1 MRRRRQSFGSIGRS
15 RRVRQ
20 AEPLSRSFLRKS
32 NRWPGKPNYRRHSQA
47 QVKMPQFPSN
57 AGESPLSRAARRAD
71 QATRYPPS
79 TGPGRE
85 VAMRF
90 SAQKPE
96 TSGDVTRRA
105 LLGGFALT
113 LAGCNSSGVDF
124 GAGAPAVSAPPPAG
138 GPLVGETLGSGPVR
152 VGMILP
158 LTQNGGPS
166 PIGGSMRNAAQLA
179 IDDSGASYVTLM
191 IEDDHSSA
199 DGAAQDAQAELGAGA
214 QLILGPVFA
223 SDVRAA
229 SASAKSAGRPMIAFS
244 TDVGVAAPGVYLLSF
259 LIQGYVDRIIQY
271 AVSAGKKSFA
281 IMAPQNDYGNVATD
295 RFEQTAAGVNAQ
307 VVVTARYAAG
317 QMGTAAQQVAAVQ
330 GQIDALFIP
339 EQADAMQA
347 VANALSASSVKTQ
360 FLGTGVWNDARV
372 LKIPQMQGAW
382 FAAPD
387 NSGFNA
393 FAQRYKAKFNSEP
406 ARLAT
411 LSYDAATLAAAL
423 ARKGGPDPYNERA
436 LTNVSGFSGAD
447 GVFRFRPDG
456 TNERGLAVI
465 EIDGGAAKVI
475 SPAPRSFV
483 AG

>member
-1 MRRRRQSFGSIGRS
+1 
-15 RRVRQ
+15 
-20 AEPLSRSFLRKS
+20 
-32 NRWPGKPNYRRHSQA
+32 
-47 QVKMPQFPSN
+47 MPQFPPT
-57 AGESPLSRAARRAD
+57 AGESSLSRADKRTDDARRL
-71 QATRYPPS
+71 RLS
-79 TGPGRE
+79 TGLERK

-96 TSGDVTRRA
+96 EGGSVTRRA
-105 LLGGFALT
+105 LLGGGLAFAVS
-113 LAGCNSSGVDF
+113 GCNSSVVDL
-124 GAGAPAVSAPPPAG
+124 GAGGPGVSAPPPAG
-138 GPLVGETLGSGPVR
+138 APLVGETLGSGPVR

-166 PIGGSMRNAAQLA
+166 PIGVSMRNAAQLA
-179 IDDSGASYVTLM
+179 VDDFGGPYITLM
-191 IEDDHSSA
+191 VQDDHSSSY
-199 DGAAQDAQAELGAGA
+199 GAAQAAQSELGAGA

-223 SDVRAA
+223 NDVRAA
-229 SASAKSAGRPMIAFS
+229 SAAAKSAGRPMIAFS
-244 TDVGVAAPGVYLLSF
+244 TDASVAAPGVYLLSF
-259 LIQGYVDRIIQY
+259 LIETYVDRIVQY
-271 AVSAGKKSFA
+271 SVSSGKKSFA

-295 RFEQTAAGVNAQ
+295 RFQQTAAGVNAQ
-307 VVVTARYAAG
+307 IVVTARYSAG
-317 QMGTAAQQVAAVQ
+317 QMATAAQQVAAVQ
-330 GQIDALFIP
+330 GQVDALFIP
-339 EQADAMQA
+339 EQPDAMQA
-347 VANALSASSVKTQ
+347 VANALSSNSVKTQ
-360 FLGTGVWNDARV
+360 LLGTGVWNDARV

-382 FAAPD
+382 FSAPD

-423 ARKGGPDPYNERA
+423 ARNGGPDPYNERA